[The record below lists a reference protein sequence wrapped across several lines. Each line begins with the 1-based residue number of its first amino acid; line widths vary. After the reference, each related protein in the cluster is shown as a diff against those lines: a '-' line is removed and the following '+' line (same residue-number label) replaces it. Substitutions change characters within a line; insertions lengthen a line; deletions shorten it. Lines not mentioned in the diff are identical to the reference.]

1 MVEYWDLYDAG
12 RNKTGKLHQRGL
24 RLKDGQYHLVV
35 AVWVKNKNNELLLT
49 RRNPEKL
56 WGNYWECTGGAVI
69 AGEDSITAA
78 KRELF
83 EEIGIETAPEQL
95 KLLGTTKHKTWFT
108 DTYLFERDILLS
120 DLKLQPEEVI
130 DAKWI
135 TINELDT
142 MCINKLVVPVVVEQ
156 FKYYKNKIIQV

>member
-1 MVEYWDLYDAG
+1 MVEYWDLYDAKK
-12 RNKTGKLHQRGL
+12 NKTGQLHQRGL

-49 RRNPEKL
+49 KRNPEKL

-78 KRELF
+78 KREVF
-83 EEIGIETAPEQL
+83 EEIGIEIIQGQL
-95 KLLGTTKHKTWFT
+95 KLLGTTKHRTWFT
-108 DTYLFERDILLS
+108 DTYLLEKDILLS

-130 DAKWI
+130 DAKWV

-142 MCINKLVVPVVVEQ
+142 MCISNLVVPVVVEQ
-156 FKYYKNKIIQV
+156 FQHYKNKIFQV